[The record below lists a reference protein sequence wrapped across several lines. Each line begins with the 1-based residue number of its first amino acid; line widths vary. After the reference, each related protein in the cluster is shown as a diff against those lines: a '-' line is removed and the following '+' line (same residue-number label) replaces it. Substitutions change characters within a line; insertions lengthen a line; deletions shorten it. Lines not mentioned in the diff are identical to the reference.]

1 MAQLLSHFRMLR
13 RDPAKVAQL
22 LSHIRQPRRHPAAK
36 RGKNPALA

>member
-1 MAQLLSHFRMLR
+1 MLR